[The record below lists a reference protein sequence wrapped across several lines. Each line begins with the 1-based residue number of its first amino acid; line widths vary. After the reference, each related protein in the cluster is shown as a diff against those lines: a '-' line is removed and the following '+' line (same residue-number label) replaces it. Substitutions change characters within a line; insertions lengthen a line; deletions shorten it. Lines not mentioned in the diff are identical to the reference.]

1 MRGTGRGVACD
12 GPDAAGARQG
22 AASVSQGDDA
32 AGQGVMIVGRRVS
45 ARAGAECC
53 VLVAWGPFVASTA
66 ETQGAD
72 SDAEMQVL
80 TYVDMTWRD
89 VANTLGVL
97 LKSLIVEAN
106 VALRAVK
113 DLFFAGKWFVAQ
125 SSSRGSIEAKAKRE

>member
-1 MRGTGRGVACD
+1 
-12 GPDAAGARQG
+12 
-22 AASVSQGDDA
+22 
-32 AGQGVMIVGRRVS
+32 MIVGRRVS

-66 ETQGAD
+66 ETQGVD
-72 SDAEMQVL
+72 LDAEMQVL

-106 VALRAVK
+106 VALRVVK